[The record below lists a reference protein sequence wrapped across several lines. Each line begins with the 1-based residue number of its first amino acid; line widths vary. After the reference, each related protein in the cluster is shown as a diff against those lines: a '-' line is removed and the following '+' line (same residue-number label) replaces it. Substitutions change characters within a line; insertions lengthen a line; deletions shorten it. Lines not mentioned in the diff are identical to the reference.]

1 MPRVD
6 GIVGLAADT
15 ISVAGAVSSGL
26 VLPALGTLIGKVA
39 FQFLCS
45 EYRKGRVN
53 TNTYELPIIF

>member
-1 MPRVD
+1 MLRIDV
-6 GIVGLAADT
+6 IVGVAANT

-39 FQFLCS
+39 FQFLRS

-53 TNTYELPIIF
+53 TNTYDLPIIF